1 MTMDARQFVNH
12 LATWSQDRTFGCI
25 EEILTGI
32 EAEAKK
38 HVSEGC
44 IARFASVSDSGNG
57 HCFVVGD
64 GVPFCYIRV
73 FTQGK
78 KKLTITKI
86 QQSKHN

>member
-1 MTMDARQFVNH
+1 MDARQFVNH
-12 LATWSQDRTFGCI
+12 LTEWSNGRSFGSV

-32 EAEAKK
+32 EAEAKQ

-44 IARFASVSDSGNG
+44 IARFASVSDSGKG
-57 HCFVVGD
+57 HFFVVGD
-64 GVPFCYIRV
+64 GGPFCYIRV

-86 QQSKHN
+86 QKPVKV